1 MRKFSVVLLAIV
13 LVLGLMVAG
22 GEPVEKPK
30 IIKIGVSA
38 PFSGP
43 AAGWG
48 IAPALGIEFLAAE
61 INAAGGVVIGGTTY
75 KFEVIREDNDFTI
88 DGAKTATTK
97 LIDFRKV
104 DFVFGGI
111 CTDDTLGTQMVTTAN
126 DVINMSTAF
135 HRITLYKDG
144 KVIPLAFHVMATQLE
159 SIPAMWDYVQAT
171 YPKLTKVAII
181 APSALSSFYGS
192 DLCEKWLKPTPLEV
206 VSRQHYEY
214 GAETFKPFIQTAMA
228 AGAEI
233 IQSTDAP
240 GGDWALMIK
249 EAREEGYKGLFFQ
262 EIPIGGEWFFEIC
275 GADNANGLITFDLMW
290 YGANR
295 SAEYERIN
303 NALAKTE
310 GWSSFGLHGAIYFA
324 ILVEALQKAGTVD
337 DVDAIVKVLETTTF
351 NVMGLKVYFGG
362 KDRYG
367 ANRQLGQPLNIVEVK
382 NGKPTIVGSISIE
395 DQFVPWPK

>member
-1 MRKFSVVLLAIV
+1 MKKFSVVVLAIV
-13 LVLGLMVAG
+13 LTLGLTVAS
-22 GEPVEKPK
+22 GESAEKPG
-30 IIKIGVSA
+30 IIRIGISA

-48 IAPALGIEFLAAE
+48 IAPALAIEFLAAE
-61 INAAGGVVIGGTTY
+61 KNAAGGVVIGGKTY
-75 KFEVIREDNDFTI
+75 KFEVVREDNGFTI

-97 LIDFRKV
+97 LSDFYKV

-126 DVINMSTAF
+126 HIINMSTAF
-135 HRITLYKDG
+135 HRETLYKDG
-144 KVIPLAFHVMATQLE
+144 KVIPYAFHVMATQLE
-159 SIPAMWDYVQAT
+159 TIPAMWKYVQAA

-192 DLCEKWLKPTPLEV
+192 DLCETWLKPTPLKV

-214 GAETFKPFIQTAMA
+214 GAQTFKPFIQKAMA

-240 GGDWALMIK
+240 GGDWGLMIK
-249 EAREEGYKGLFFQ
+249 EARQEGYKGLFFQ
-262 EIPIGGEWFFEIC
+262 EIPIGGEWFFDIC
-275 GADNANGLITFDLMW
+275 GRDNANGLITFDLMW

-303 NALAKTE
+303 NALAKKK

-324 ILVEALQKAGTVD
+324 TLVEALQKAGTVTD
-337 DVDAIVKVLETTTF
+337 DDAITKVLETTTF
-351 NVMGLKVYFGG
+351 NVMDLKVVFGG

-382 NGKPTIVGSISIE
+382 NGEPTIVGNISVE